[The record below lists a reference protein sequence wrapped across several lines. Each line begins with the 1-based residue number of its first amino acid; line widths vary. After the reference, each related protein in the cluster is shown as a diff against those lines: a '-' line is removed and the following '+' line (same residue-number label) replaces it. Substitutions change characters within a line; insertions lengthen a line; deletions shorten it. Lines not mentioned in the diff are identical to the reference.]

1 MKVDDLKRL
10 KVDGPNQLND
20 EGHFWFGVKLPTWV
34 RVISNLGWGNFQMR
48 VRVIPYL
55 GLGSLPN

>member
-48 VRVIPYL
+48 VRIIPYL
-55 GLGSLPN
+55 G